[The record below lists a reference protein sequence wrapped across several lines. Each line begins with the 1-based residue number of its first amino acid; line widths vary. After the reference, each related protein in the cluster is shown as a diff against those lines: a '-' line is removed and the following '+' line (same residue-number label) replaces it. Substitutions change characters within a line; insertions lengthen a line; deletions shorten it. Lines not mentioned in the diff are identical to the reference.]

1 MPNED
6 GNLIDV
12 TVVDGTGTG
21 IDKLLPWLGLALEGV
36 TSREAWDPQNKFGL
50 ALDNAPTTDDPDNSA
65 FIKGCLK
72 ATCATFLIQ
81 DKHHRAG
88 RDYGMRGT
96 PRNQDS
102 RPGAALCAAK

>member
-12 TVVDGTGTG
+12 TVVDGTG
-21 IDKLLPWLGLALEGV
+21 IHKLLPSWQGV

-50 ALDNAPTTDDPDNSA
+50 VLDNVPTTDDPDNSA